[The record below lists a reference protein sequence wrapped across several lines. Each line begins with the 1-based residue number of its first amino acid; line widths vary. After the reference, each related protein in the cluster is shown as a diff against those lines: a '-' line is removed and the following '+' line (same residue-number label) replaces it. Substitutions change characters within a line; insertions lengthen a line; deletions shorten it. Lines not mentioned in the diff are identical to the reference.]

1 MGRYLSPP
9 ATEEDQGSLPVAQ
22 GLVLKSLTEVLGD
35 LFPES
40 GDLSLWLLDEKILT
54 KGSEGG
60 ALCVDLDLS

>member
-1 MGRYLSPP
+1 M
-9 ATEEDQGSLPVAQ
+9 AQ